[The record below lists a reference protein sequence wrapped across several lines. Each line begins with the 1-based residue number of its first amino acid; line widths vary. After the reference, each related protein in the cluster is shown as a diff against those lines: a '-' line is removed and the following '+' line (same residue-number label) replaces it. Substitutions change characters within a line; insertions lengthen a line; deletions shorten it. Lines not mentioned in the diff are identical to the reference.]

1 MVRNASASP
10 DGGSVAVLN
19 PQGKLVLYSTQGRA
33 LREISSAEPL
43 APLRWSRDG
52 RWLYVM
58 HLRASAQS
66 AAQVSR
72 LSIATG
78 EVRPWKLLRPADAIG
93 VNSITGV
100 AIADD
105 ERSYV
110 YSYRRVL
117 SDLHVAAG
125 WK

>member
-10 DGGSVAVLN
+10 DGSSVALLT
-19 PQGKLVLYSTQGRA
+19 PEGKLLLYPTDSRPP
-33 LREISSAEPL
+33 REIPTSEPL
-43 APLRWSRDG
+43 APIRWSMDG
-52 RWLYVM
+52 QWLYVM
-58 HLRASAQS
+58 HLRAGVQS

-72 LSIATG
+72 LRVATA
-78 EVRPWKLLRPADAIG
+78 EIQPWKMLRPPDPVG

-105 ERSYV
+105 ETSYV

-117 SDLHVAAG
+117 SDLHVADG